1 MARLSTSGYL
11 FVFLWGAWLF
21 ALQGVVA
28 GSELGGFTP
37 DLGLVLLL
45 ALDARLTSGDARRVA
60 VVLSLARAGF
70 SADSAAAIVT
80 GYLGVVGVTSALRSG
95 MEIDGLFLRTLLACV
110 FAGVLSGWWIA
121 CHQLALGARASL
133 DPGALLPGALATG
146 LVSLVIGPLLIGLPG
161 FSSIRRRRR
170 A

>member
-1 MARLSTSGYL
+1 VARLSTPGYL

-21 ALQGVVA
+21 ALQGMVA
-28 GSELGGFTP
+28 GSELGRFTP
-37 DLGLVLLL
+37 EFGLVLLL
-45 ALDARLTSGDARRVA
+45 ALDARLSSSEARRVA

-80 GYLGVVGVTSALRSG
+80 GYLGVVGATSALRAG
-95 MEIDGLFLRTLLACV
+95 VEIDGRLLRTLLAGV
-110 FAGVLSGWWIA
+110 FSGVLSGWWIA
-121 CHQLALGARASL
+121 CHQLALGVSPTLEAGEL
-133 DPGALLPGALATG
+133 WPGALATG
-146 LVSLVIGPLLIGLPG
+146 LASLVIGPLLLGLPG